1 MTLTKEGEIP
11 SISPL
16 SSPLF
21 RRQDS
26 REMRAVALV
35 LFGCLA
41 PAAALHMRPVVV
53 RRASVSM
60 QMQGAWKVFRRD
72 GDDSILVTEYD
83 LAPGQEQVRVL

>member
-1 MTLTKEGEIP
+1 
-11 SISPL
+11 
-16 SSPLF
+16 
-21 RRQDS
+21 
-26 REMRAVALV
+26 MRAVALV

-41 PAAALHMRPVVV
+41 PAAALYMRPVVV